1 MKQTGIKKSKA
12 FSQDIEISDVLK
24 SGMLGFTKVLLY
36 RAAEL
41 PCWVTWKHIKADCKT
56 DQQKCQK

>member
-36 RAAEL
+36 KAAEL
-41 PCWVTWKHIKADCKT
+41 PC
-56 DQQKCQK
+56 